1 LQFEEGAI
9 NMTEGDEMIFISFDK
24 IFGNKFEI
32 KEALEEVKRANDRV
46 KNFRENMTELLNPEE
61 MDFALT
67 ALEQMGETHEKML
80 QSLVAVIDEEITT
93 FNQELRDW
101 KMDEKKEAK

>member
-1 LQFEEGAI
+1 
-9 NMTEGDEMIFISFDK
+9 
-24 IFGNKFEI
+24 
-32 KEALEEVKRANDRV
+32 
-46 KNFRENMTELLNPEE
+46 MTELLNPEE